1 MATNKALFLKH
12 LGQTSHTPPAIRF
25 VKASGAYLEDE
36 HGQQYLDLIS
46 GIGVSNLGH
55 GRPEVVAA
63 VQDQAALH
71 MHLMVYGEFIL
82 DPQVAL
88 GQQLAQLL
96 PPSLSNIFLVNSGT
110 EAMEGAMKLAK
121 RATGRPQFLAF
132 HNAYHGSTQG
142 ALSLMGGDD
151 YRQGYF
157 PLLPGVAHGTFNDPA
172 SLDLIHSHT
181 AAVVVE
187 VVQGE
192 AGYIPADGKWLK
204 QLRKRCSEQG
214 ALLIFDEIQ
223 SGFGRTGHLFAFQ
236 PYGVEPDILV
246 MAKAMGAGMPLGG
259 FAASKELMNHLAHH
273 PVLGHLTT
281 FGGHPVSCAAALA
294 GLQVLQREALPQR
307 ALELEQFFRNNLKH
321 PLIQGIN
328 GAGLMLAVQLDHF
341 DRVMKVIER
350 CYHHGLITDWFLF
363 NNRSIRLAP
372 PLTLTH
378 DEAGIAVDRL
388 IQALNES
395 V

>member
-1 MATNKALFLKH
+1 MASNKALFLKH
-12 LGQTSHTPPAIRF
+12 LGQTSPTPPALRF
-25 VKASGAYLEDE
+25 VHAQGAYLTDE
-36 HGQQYLDLIS
+36 NGKKYLDLIS

-55 GRPEVVAA
+55 GQPEVVQA
-63 VQDQAALH
+63 VQDQAARH

-82 DPQVAL
+82 DPQVEL
-88 GQQLAQLL
+88 GNRLAALL
-96 PPSLSNIFLVNSGT
+96 PPTLSTVFLVNSGT
-110 EAMEGAMKLAK
+110 EAIEGAMKLAK
-121 RATGRPQFLAF
+121 RATGRPNFLAF

-157 PLLPGVAHGTFNDPA
+157 PLIPGVQHAAFNHPDA
-172 SLDLIHSHT
+172 FAAIDQHT

-187 VVQGE
+187 VIQGE
-192 AGYIPADGKWLK
+192 AGYIPAQKTWLQ
-204 QLRKRCSEQG
+204 QLRKHCSAMG

-223 SGFGRTGHLFAFQ
+223 SGFGRTGHLFAFEA
-236 PYGVEPDILV
+236 YGVVPDVLV

-259 FAASKELMNHLAHH
+259 FAASRKLMGHLAHH

-294 GLQVLQREALPQR
+294 GLNILQRDELPQR
-307 ALELEQFFRNNLKH
+307 ALELEQYFRANLRH
-321 PLIQGIN
+321 PLIQGIQ
-328 GAGLMLAVQLDHF
+328 GKGLMLALQLDHF

-363 NNRSIRLAP
+363 NNQSIRLAP
-372 PLTLTH
+372 PLTLTPE
-378 DEAGIAVDRL
+378 EAEEAIRRL
-388 IQALNES
+388 TLALNDCR
-395 V
+395 

>member
-1 MATNKALFLKH
+1 
-12 LGQTSHTPPAIRF
+12 
-25 VKASGAYLEDE
+25 
-36 HGQQYLDLIS
+36 
-46 GIGVSNLGH
+46 
-55 GRPEVVAA
+55 
-63 VQDQAALH
+63 
-71 MHLMVYGEFIL
+71 
-82 DPQVAL
+82 
-88 GQQLAQLL
+88 
-96 PPSLSNIFLVNSGT
+96 
-110 EAMEGAMKLAK
+110 MEGAMKLAK

-192 AGYIPADGKWLK
+192 AGYIPADGKWLQ